1 MSILVDPNARFKI
14 EFYYEEIYDN
24 DKQIGILILNE
35 FDNIKSDEELK
46 ILKSK
51 INYIDWNHFY
61 KFEGIFKVA
70 SHDEMSEI
78 REDSSCLNHR
88 NEKAMLR
95 NILFRPKVVSRLCVD
110 WNLVHKNSFGD
121 EVKLPITEDV
131 CRKMY
136 EHILIEIINRWAQKI
151 GAHRKRKI
159 DVESNTKD

>member
-110 WNLVHKNSFGD
+110 WNLVHKNSF
-121 EVKLPITEDV
+121 
-131 CRKMY
+131 
-136 EHILIEIINRWAQKI
+136 
-151 GAHRKRKI
+151 
-159 DVESNTKD
+159 